1 MGLDGTVSGVVSR
14 KVLPACGG
22 LCCLCPSLRP
32 RSRQPVKR
40 YKKILIDIF
49 PAEQEDGPNVRR
61 IGRLCEYV
69 ARNPHRVPK
78 ITAYLE
84 RRCYRELR
92 NEQYDIVKVVV
103 LIYRR
108 LLVSCNEQMP
118 LLANSLLSII
128 QTLLDQSRQ
137 DDMCIIGC
145 ETLFDF
151 IVTQVDGTYQFN
163 LEEFIPRLCKLSQI
177 VRDKEKANALRAAA
191 LQSLSAMIWFM
202 GELSHISSEFDS
214 VVQVVLESYEPRQ
227 VQSDN
232 SATENPGCQLVEEVL
247 KPEGHASPSTFIFS
261 VIPSWDSIVS
271 DYGGIQLL
279 MDDAKDPYFWSRV
292 CVHNMAKLSRE
303 ATTFRRVMESLFCHF
318 DNTNSWSSKNGL
330 ALCVLLDM
338 QMFMEKS
345 GTNINLM
352 ISVLV
357 KHLEHKA
364 ILKQPEMQLSIVEV
378 ITALA
383 EQSRAQ
389 ASAATIVA
397 ISDLV
402 RHMKKTLHL
411 ALGSNDLEVV
421 KWNDKLR
428 MAFDECIV
436 QLSKKVGDAGP
447 VLDMMSVMLENISHT
462 PLIAIA
468 TTSAVYRTA
477 QIIASIPNLSYKNK
491 VFPEALFH
499 QLLLAMVHPDHETR
513 VGAHRIFSVVLVPSS
528 VSPFPNLKSLDQCR
542 KHDVQRTLSRV
553 VSVFSSSAALFDKL
567 RRDRNSFR
575 EYLHEG
581 SMNRILHGIDDEI
594 ATPNDLPGSQS
605 LRQSLRLSSVS
616 HKHSYTSLKEG
627 QSPLTESIN
636 EMETIVLRLSSQ
648 QATLLLSSIWRQ
660 ALSPK
665 NAPQN
670 YEAIAHTYSLLL
682 LFLGSKTPIFEVLA
696 PSFQIAF
703 SLMSHSLGGTDSLP
717 PSRRRSLFTLATSM
731 IVFASRA
738 FNVAPLLP
746 ICKLMLNDGTM
757 DPFLHL
763 VHENKLQAVKDYTED
778 PSTSYGSPEDNQN
791 ALKSLSVVELTNSC
805 SRESMILTIMNS
817 IRDLPDLELENIR
830 SQLLRDFSP
839 DDVCPSSAHFLESPG
854 KIAPPC
860 SDDDTD
866 YDYQE
871 AELIDLRNDNNT
883 YLEASATTLA
893 AIAIPVPT
901 TNLLSIDELLETV
914 VNDVSSQTG
923 GQCLVSMAGD
933 IPFQEMTSHCEAF
946 SMGKHHK
953 MSLLMSF
960 KQNKQA
966 AMVVV
971 PDNQSTNPFLL
982 QSISAGEAQV
992 AGDVQQPFLRLP
1004 PSSPY
1009 DNFLK
1014 AAGC

>member
-202 GELSHISSEFDS
+202 
-214 VVQVVLESYEPRQ
+214 
-227 VQSDN
+227 
-232 SATENPGCQLVEEVL
+232 GCQLVEEVL